1 MDTSDEGIYHA
12 IIRTECDT
20 LSTQKST
27 VTMKVISSVKEIS
40 EIRVFPQP
48 ADNFIYI
55 ENLETTVGQL
65 ALYDMF
71 GTMIRSIE
79 IQEGKATISTE
90 DIPSGIYIMRMSTG
104 NIPITIIH

>member
-1 MDTSDEGIYHA
+1 
-12 IIRTECDT
+12 
-20 LSTQKST
+20 
-27 VTMKVISSVKEIS
+27 
-40 EIRVFPQP
+40 
-48 ADNFIYI
+48 
-55 ENLETTVGQL
+55 LETTVGQL